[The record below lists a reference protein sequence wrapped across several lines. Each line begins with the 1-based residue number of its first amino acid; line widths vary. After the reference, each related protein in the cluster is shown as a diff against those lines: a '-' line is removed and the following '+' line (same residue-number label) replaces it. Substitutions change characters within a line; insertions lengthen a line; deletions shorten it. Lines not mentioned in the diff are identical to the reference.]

1 MHKEQMKFI
10 IVFDAR
16 SGSTKLSKILTENY
30 NTAIL
35 PETNFIFQLLSN
47 KNFSKEETL
56 KKIYSERKFKDLRIK
71 KFELKKI
78 IYDNYR
84 NYEKIIN
91 EIVCLSNI
99 RIYGCKSKI
108 GLKKNQIDFTKNLIN
123 IFKKKLRVIF
133 LIRDPRNVLV
143 SKLNANKIRP
153 RYKKSTIINIYQWI
167 KIHEYLKV
175 HKIRFLYV
183 KYEDLDQNGLIK
195 IQKYLNLK
203 KMKKKKF
210 FLPED
215 QKKIHPNLDRS
226 FIKNISN
233 YSHRIKIFD
242 KIIINLMCYN
252 YLKKFN
258 YTNNNSVFYYISSQ
272 VTSFLIRCY
281 VKLKPY

>member
-47 KNFSKEETL
+47 KKFSKEETL
-56 KKIYSERKFKDLRIK
+56 KKIYSEKKFKDLRIK

-78 IYDNYR
+78 IYDNYQ

-108 GLKKNQIDFTKNLIN
+108 GLKKNQIDFTNNLIN

-183 KYEDLDQNGLIK
+183 KYEDLDQNGLMK

-215 QKKIHPNLDRS
+215 QKKIHPNLDRL

-233 YSHRIKIFD
+233 YNHKIKIFD

-258 YTNNNSVFYYISSQ
+258 YINNNSIFYYISSQ